1 MIAYAYD
8 ISGKMSH
15 IEIIKNTNGPEESVQ
30 VERPNYIK
38 LNEFV
43 EPVIGYEVVSI
54 LNTDLSTDGFL
65 H

>member
-1 MIAYAYD
+1 
-8 ISGKMSH
+8 MSH

-30 VERPNYIK
+30 FERPNDVK
-38 LNEFV
+38 LNEFL